1 MIQSQFGL
9 KPNEQTYMYRRPY
22 PEWYVLV
29 ALPSRYRIRD
39 FSKFSR
45 QEGISTME
53 HISRFIA
60 QLGEASLEDAHRVRF
75 FPLSLSGLI
84 FTLFS
89 SLEPN
94 SIIGCVDL
102 EKKFYKY
109 FYTVSGEMRIT
120 DLTNKR

>member
-1 MIQSQFGL
+1 
-9 KPNEQTYMYRRPY
+9 
-22 PEWYVLV
+22 
-29 ALPSRYRIRD
+29 
-39 FSKFSR
+39 
-45 QEGISTME
+45 ME

-94 SIIGCVDL
+94 SIIGWVDL

-109 FYTVSGEMRIT
+109 FYTSSGEMRIT